1 MIIKKEKSKL
11 KIIPLGGLEEIGRN
25 MMLIEYERDIIIIDA
40 GLQFPEE
47 DMPGVDYI
55 IPNIS
60 YLQGKE
66 NFIRGV
72 IITHGHFDH
81 IGAIPHIMK
90 RIGNPTIFTAK
101 LTRAIIEK
109 RQAEYETKEKLN
121 IYTVDSSDVLQ
132 LGIFKVEFF
141 RVNHTIPDGIGIA
154 IHTPHG
160 TIVHTGDF
168 KFDPTPIGDKPADM
182 AKIARLGGQKVLA
195 LCSDS
200 TGADKPGHSISEKT
214 IKKNLEDAFKQAE
227 GRVIISTFSSLITRI
242 QQVFS
247 IAEETGRKIA
257 IDGFSMKTNVEI
269 AQKLG
274 YLKVKKGLLIST
286 KEIKNVPDNKVII
299 LCTGAQGEERA
310 VLMRIANGEHRDLEI
325 EPGDTVMFSSSVV
338 PGNERTVQR
347 LKDTI
352 TRRGAKIFHYQ
363 MMDIHAGGHGYEE
376 DLKTMI
382 DLAKPKY
389 FIPVHGNRYMLKI
402 HGDIAQSVGIPEK
415 NIFIADN
422 GQIMEFDE
430 NKGELTKRKVPADHV
445 MVDGLGVGD
454 VSNIVLRDRKMLAGD
469 GMFVVIVTIDGKTG
483 QLIQNPDL
491 ISRGFIYMK
500 EQKGLVEQ
508 TRKKVRQIIERQDS
522 KSIANNYVYI
532 KNKLR
537 DEIGQYLYKRTERR
551 PMILP
556 VVIEV

>member
-1 MIIKKEKSKL
+1 MITKSEKSKL
-11 KIIPLGGLEEIGRN
+11 KIIPLGGLEEVGRN
-25 MMLIEYERDIIIIDA
+25 MMLIEYEKDIIIIDA

-55 IPNIS
+55 IPNIA
-60 YLQGKE
+60 YLKGKE
-66 NFIRGV
+66 NYIRGV
-72 IITHGHFDH
+72 IVTHGHFDH

-101 LTRAIIEK
+101 LTRAFIEK
-109 RQAEYETKEKLN
+109 RQEEYKDKGKLN

-141 RVNHTIPDGIGIA
+141 RVNHTIPDGLGIA
-154 IHTPHG
+154 IHTPYG

-168 KFDPTPIGDKPADM
+168 KFDPTPIGDEPADM
-182 AKIARLGGQKVLA
+182 AKIARLGDQNVLA

-214 IKKNLEDAFKQAE
+214 IKENLKDAFEQTE
-227 GRVIISTFSSLITRI
+227 GRIIISTFSSLITRI
-242 QQVFS
+242 QQIFQ
-247 IAEETGRKIA
+247 IAEETGRRVA

-269 AQKLG
+269 AKRLG
-274 YLKVKKGLLIST
+274 YLKIKKGLLVGT
-286 KEIKNVPDNKVII
+286 KEIKNVPNNKAII

-310 VLMRIANGEHRDLEI
+310 ILMRIANGEHKDLKI
-325 EPGDTVMFSSSVV
+325 EAGDTIIFSSSVV

-363 MMDIHAGGHGYEE
+363 MMDIHAGGHGYQE

-382 DLAKPKY
+382 NLAKPKY
-389 FIPVHGNRYMLKI
+389 FIPVHGNRYMLKM

-415 NIFIADN
+415 NIFVSDN

-430 NKGELTKRKVPADHV
+430 NKGTLTNRKVPTDHI

-469 GMFVVIVTIDGKTG
+469 GMFVVIVTINGKTG
-483 QLIQNPDL
+483 RLVQNPDL

-508 TRKKVRQIIERQDS
+508 ARKKVRQIVEGQDP
-522 KSIANNYVYI
+522 KSLVNYVYI

-537 DEIGQYLYKRTERR
+537 DEIGQFLYKKTERR
-551 PMILP
+551 PMVLP